1 MTYKYKIL
9 SIDGGGIRGIIPAMM
24 LAEIERRTSQPIA
37 ELFDMIAGTSTGGIL
52 ALGLTKPGDHDFDQP
67 QYSAKDLVEL
77 YRQEGQRIFREI
89 FPGKTDE
96 CLFNPKH
103 RADCKDAV
111 LTEYLGNTPIAA
123 ALKEVFVTSY
133 DTQLR
138 KPIFFT
144 SNRRAEDCDRDLNFR
159 KICSGFTLKQAAMA
173 TSAAPTFF
181 EPYQI
186 ETAQRDTLCGI
197 YSLVDGAVYANNPTL
212 LALLEAQMSY
222 YRDRQEELH
231 LKEILIVS
239 LGTGSMAQ
247 PYPYEQ
253 IRGWGKLQWIQPFI
267 QMTFDGQSEA
277 VDSQLSSLLRTSGS
291 ADNYYRFQTELNEE
305 FNAMDDVSDTSL
317 HRLMALSK
325 RMIAERETEFD
336 RLCKLLT
343 HQLSPSR
350 FSFPKMRS
358 PYL

>member
-1 MTYKYKIL
+1 MSYKYRVL

-24 LAEIERRTSQPIA
+24 LAEIERRSNQPIA
-37 ELFDMIAGTSTGGIL
+37 EMFDMIAGTSTGGIL
-52 ALGLTKPGDHDFDQP
+52 ALGLTKPGDHDFNQP

-77 YRQEGQRIFREI
+77 YQREGQRIFREI

-96 CLFNPKH
+96 WLFNPKH
-103 RADCKDAV
+103 RADGKDAV

-138 KPIFFT
+138 KPVFFT
-144 SNRRAEDCDRDLNFR
+144 SNRRAEDCDRNLNFR
-159 KICSGFTLKQAAMA
+159 KVCSGFTLKQAAMA

-186 ETAQRDTLCGI
+186 ETAQRDTPCGI

-212 LALLEAQMSY
+212 LALLEARMSY
-222 YRDRQEELH
+222 YRARQEELH

-239 LGTGSMAQ
+239 LGTGSMVQ

-277 VDSQLSSLLRTSGS
+277 VDSQLSSFLRASGS
-291 ADNYYRFQTELNEE
+291 ANNYFRFQADLDEE
-305 FNAMDDVSDTSL
+305 FNAMDDVSDASFD
-317 HRLMALSK
+317 RLMSLAN
-325 RMIAERETEFD
+325 RMIAEGEPQFE
-336 RLCKLLT
+336 RLCNALT
-343 HQLSPSR
+343 HQPVVI
-350 FSFPKMRS
+350 
-358 PYL
+358 